1 MHAVIKF
8 INIKSEIR
16 ISLEFNSL
24 TNFVSVSR
32 TVERVELVKTQN
44 TRTFSA
50 KLHLM
55 HGKAAE
61 RVNGA
66 FRSHRTRAANTL
78 LSEIG

>member
-8 INIKSEIR
+8 INIKREIR

-61 RVNGA
+61 RVN
-66 FRSHRTRAANTL
+66 
-78 LSEIG
+78 